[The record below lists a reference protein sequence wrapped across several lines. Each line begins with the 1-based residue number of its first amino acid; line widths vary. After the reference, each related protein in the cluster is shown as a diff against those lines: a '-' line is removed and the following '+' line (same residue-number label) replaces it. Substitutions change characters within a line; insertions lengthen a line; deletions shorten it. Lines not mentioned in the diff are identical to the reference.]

1 VRLSVRAGSARRRV
15 LLLLTAVLVPYL
27 VLAALS
33 LRMIGQERQ
42 LETRRAVEERQR
54 RRTLVGQQLLS
65 LLQNI
70 KLRQLAQ
77 LPPHSHGTTPGPPV
91 DKSIAFV
98 GLVREG
104 RLRLPW
110 DDDPGARLFRRLVNE
125 ARFASQLGQAEAEER
140 AARYEKAAALY
151 NRVIEAARH
160 PAQQAYARLLLAQ
173 GLEKAGRKPES
184 RRQYERVVELPLEHV
199 DEYGVPLAFYAAP
212 HLLGDELRRQGILRA
227 IRMAAERE
235 GWLSPAALY
244 QARDLARTLKVSEL
258 ESRFTEQIRDREQA
272 EALQAD
278 FARLVLVRP
287 AREPFWIAYGQP
299 VWLVSVA
306 AGPGVV
312 DAWVLAVRADEAL
325 RALDSTAR
333 LAGHGEGDSL
343 GESLPGLS
351 VALPATVESPA
362 NYRQTLLISA
372 LTLTLTLTLLA
383 AYLLWRDVRRD
394 VELAEMRS
402 EFVSSVSH
410 ELKTPL
416 TTVRMFT
423 ETMRLDEEMDRQ
435 TQCEYLDTVLSESE
449 RLGRLVDNVLDFAKI
464 EQGARIYHRQPV
476 RLEEVAEEAAR
487 VIRFPLK
494 QSGFTLDLAVERT
507 LPPIEADRDALL
519 QAILNLLTNAM
530 KYSGKSRRIGLELR
544 REGDDAWIAVTD
556 YGVGIA
562 PEEQA
567 RIFDRFYRAPASQSQ
582 YIPGAG
588 LGLTL
593 VAHIAKAHGGEVAVR
608 SSPGAG
614 STFTI
619 RLPFRE
625 QGE

>member
-65 LLQNI
+65 LLQNF

-77 LPPHSHGTTPGPPV
+77 LPPQSRGTTPGPPV
-91 DKSIAFV
+91 DKAIAFV

-104 RLRLPW
+104 RLRCPW
-110 DDDPGARLFRRLVNE
+110 DDDPGVRVFRGLVNE
-125 ARFASQLGQAEAEER
+125 ARFASQLGQAEAEQR
-140 AARYEKAAALY
+140 AARYERAAAMY
-151 NRVIEAARH
+151 NRAIEAARH

-184 RRQYERVVELPLEHV
+184 RRQYERVLELPLEHV

-212 HLLGDELRRQGILRA
+212 HLLGDDPRRQGILRS
-227 IRMAAERE
+227 IRLAAEGE

-278 FARLVLVRP
+278 FARLFSVRP
-287 AREPFWIAYGQP
+287 AREPLWIAYGQP

-306 AGPGVV
+306 AGPGGV

-325 RALDSTAR
+325 RALDPTVR
-333 LAGHGEGDSL
+333 LAGPGQGDSL

-351 VALPATVESPA
+351 VALPATVAPPS

-435 TQCEYLDTVLSESE
+435 TQCEYLDTILSESE

-544 REGDDAWIAVTD
+544 REGDNALIAVTD
-556 YGVGIA
+556 CGVGIA
-562 PEEQA
+562 PEDQA
-567 RIFDRFYRAPASQSQ
+567 RIFDRFYRASASESQ
-582 YIPGAG
+582 QIPGAG

-593 VAHIAKAHGGEVAVR
+593 VAHIAKAHGGDVAVR

-614 STFTI
+614 STFTL
-619 RLPFRE
+619 RLPIRTE
-625 QGE
+625 

>member
-1 VRLSVRAGSARRRV
+1 M
-15 LLLLTAVLVPYL
+15 LLLLTAVFVPYL

-33 LRMIGQERQ
+33 LRMIRQERQ
-42 LETRRAVEERQR
+42 LETRRAVEDRQR
-54 RRTLVGQQLLS
+54 RLTLAGQQLLS
-65 LLQNI
+65 LLQNF

-77 LPPHSHGTTPGPPV
+77 LPPRSDRTTPGPPV
-91 DKSIAFV
+91 DKCIAFV

-110 DDDPGARLFRRLVNE
+110 DDDPGVRLFRGLVTE
-125 ARFASQLGQAEAEER
+125 ARFASQLGQAGAQQR
-140 AARYEKAAALY
+140 AARYDQAAAIY

-184 RRQYERVVELPLEHV
+184 RRQYERVLELPLEHV

-212 HLLGDELRRQGILRA
+212 HFLGDDLRRQGILRT

-235 GWLSPAALY
+235 GRLSPAALY

-278 FARLVLVRP
+278 FARLVPVRP
-287 AREPFWIAYGQP
+287 AREPLWSAYGQP
-299 VWLVSVA
+299 VWLISVA
-306 AGPGVV
+306 
-312 DAWVLAVRADEAL
+312 DAWVLAVRAGEAL
-325 RALDSTAR
+325 RALDSTVR

-351 VALPATVESPA
+351 VALPATVELPA
-362 NYRQTLLISA
+362 NYRRTLLISA

-394 VELAEMRS
+394 MELAEMRS
-402 EFVSSVSH
+402 QFVSSVSH

-435 TQCEYLDTVLSESE
+435 TQCEYLDTILSESE

-476 RLEEVAEEAAR
+476 RLEEVVEESAR
-487 VIRFPLK
+487 VIGYPLK

-519 QAILNLLTNAM
+519 QAILNLMTNAM
-530 KYSGKSRRIGLELR
+530 KYSDKSRRIGLELR
-544 REGDDAWIAVTD
+544 HEGDDALIAVTD
-556 YGVGIA
+556 YGIGIA

-593 VAHIAKAHGGEVAVR
+593 VAHIAKAHGGDVAVR

-619 RLPFRE
+619 RLPIGAE
-625 QGE
+625 

>member
-1 VRLSVRAGSARRRV
+1 MSLGVRTGSPRRRM
-15 LLLLTAVLVPYL
+15 LLLLTAVFVPYL
-27 VLAALS
+27 ILAALS

-42 LETRRAVEERQR
+42 LEARRTVEERQR
-54 RRTLVGQQLLS
+54 RLALVGQQLLS
-65 LLQNI
+65 LLQNF

-77 LPPHSHGTTPGPPV
+77 LPPRSQGTTPGPPV

-98 GLVREG
+98 GLVRES

-110 DDDPGARLFRRLVNE
+110 DDDPGARLFRGLVNE
-125 ARFASQLGQAEAEER
+125 ARFASQLGQAGAEER
-140 AARYEKAAALY
+140 AARLEKAAAMY
-151 NRVIEAARH
+151 NRVIETARR

-184 RRQYERVVELPLEHV
+184 RWQYERVLELPLQHV

-212 HLLGDELRRQGILRA
+212 HLLGDDLRRQGVLRA

-278 FARLVLVRP
+278 FARLVSVWP
-287 AREPFWIAYGQP
+287 AREPLWIAYGQP
-299 VWLVSVA
+299 VWMVSVA
-306 AGPGVV
+306 AGSGGA

-325 RALDSTAR
+325 RALDSTIR
-333 LAGHGEGDSL
+333 LAGQGEGSSL

-351 VALPATVESPA
+351 VVIPATVRPPA
-362 NYRQTLLISA
+362 SYRQTVLISA
-372 LTLTLTLTLLA
+372 LALTLTLTLLA
-383 AYLLWRDVRRD
+383 AYLLWRDVQRD
-394 VELAEMRS
+394 MELAEMRS
-402 EFVSSVSH
+402 QFVSSVSH

-416 TTVRMFT
+416 TTVRMFS

-435 TQCEYLDTVLSESE
+435 TQCEYLDTILSESE

-476 RLEEVAEEAAR
+476 RLEEVVEEAAR

-494 QSGFTLDLAVERT
+494 QSGFTLDMAVEGT

-519 QAILNLLTNAM
+519 QAILNLMTNAM
-530 KYSGKSRRIGLELR
+530 KYSDKSRRIGLELR
-544 REGDDAWIAVTD
+544 REGDDASIAVTD
-556 YGVGIA
+556 CGAGIA

-593 VAHIAKAHGGEVAVR
+593 VAHVAKAHGGDVAVR

-619 RLPFRE
+619 RLPIRAE
-625 QGE
+625 

>member
-1 VRLSVRAGSARRRV
+1 M
-15 LLLLTAVLVPYL
+15 LLLLTAVLVPYI

-33 LRMIGQERQ
+33 LRLIGQERQ
-42 LETRRAVEERQR
+42 LEARRAVEERER
-54 RRTLVGQQLLS
+54 RLTLLGQQLLS
-65 LLQNI
+65 LLENL
-70 KLRQLAQ
+70 KLRQLARLVPRGDGSAPG
-77 LPPHSHGTTPGPPV
+77 LPM
-91 DKSIAFV
+91 DRAIAFV

-110 DDDPGARLFRRLVNE
+110 DDDPGVRLFRRLINE
-125 ARFASQLGQAEAEER
+125 ARFAGQLRQVEAEER
-140 AARYEKAAALY
+140 AARYEKASALY

-184 RRQYERVVELPLEHV
+184 RRQYERVLELPLEHV

-212 HLLGDELRRQGILRA
+212 HLLGDDLRRQGILRT
-227 IRMAAERE
+227 IRMAAEGE

-244 QARDLARTLKVSEL
+244 LARDLARTLKVSEL

-278 FARLVLVRP
+278 FARLVPVRP
-287 AREPFWIAYGQP
+287 AREPLWSAYGQP

-306 AGPGVV
+306 AGPGGV
-312 DAWVLAVRADEAL
+312 DAWVLAVRANEAL
-325 RALDSTAR
+325 RALDSIVR

-343 GESLPGLS
+343 GESFPDLS
-351 VALPATVESPA
+351 VALPATVEHPA
-362 NYRQTLLISA
+362 SYRQTLLISA
-372 LTLTLTLTLLA
+372 LALTLTLTLLA

-476 RLEEVAEEAAR
+476 RLEEVVEESAR
-487 VIRFPLK
+487 VIGYPLK

-544 REGDDAWIAVTD
+544 REGANALIAVTD
-556 YGVGIA
+556 CGVGIA
-562 PEEQA
+562 PEEHA

-593 VAHIAKAHGGEVAVR
+593 VAHIAKAHGGDVAVR

-619 RLPFRE
+619 RLPIRAE
-625 QGE
+625 

>member
-1 VRLSVRAGSARRRV
+1 MRTGSARRRV
-15 LLLLTAVLVPYL
+15 LLLLTAVFVPYL

-42 LETRRAVEERQR
+42 LEARRAVEERQR
-54 RRTLVGQQLLS
+54 RLTLVGQQLLS
-65 LLQNI
+65 LLQNF
-70 KLRQLAQ
+70 KLRQLAR
-77 LPPHSHGTTPGPPV
+77 LPPYSHGTTPGPPV

-104 RLRLPW
+104 LLRLPW
-110 DDDPGARLFRRLVNE
+110 DDDPGARRFRGLVNE
-125 ARFASQLGQAEAEER
+125 ARFASQLGQAGAQER
-140 AARYEKAAALY
+140 AARFDQAAALY

-184 RRQYERVVELPLEHV
+184 RRQYERVLELPPQHV

-212 HLLGDELRRQGILRA
+212 HLLGDDLRRQGILRT

-244 QARDLARTLKVSEL
+244 QARDLVRTLKVSEL

-278 FARLVLVRP
+278 FARLVSVRP
-287 AREPFWIAYGQP
+287 AREPLWIAYGQP

-306 AGPGVV
+306 AGSGAT

-325 RALDSTAR
+325 RALDSTVR
-333 LAGHGEGDSL
+333 LAGHGEGDSP

-351 VALPATVESPA
+351 VVIPATVGLPA

-394 VELAEMRS
+394 MELAEMRS
-402 EFVSSVSH
+402 QFVSSVSH

-416 TTVRMFT
+416 TTVRMFS

-435 TQCEYLDTVLSESE
+435 TQCEYLDTILSESE

-476 RLEEVAEEAAR
+476 RLEEVVEEAAR

-494 QSGFTLDLAVERT
+494 QSGFTLELAVEQT

-519 QAILNLLTNAM
+519 QAILNLMTNAM
-530 KYSGKSRRIGLELR
+530 KYSDKSRRIGIDLR
-544 REGDDAWIAVTD
+544 RNGDDALIAVTD

-567 RIFDRFYRAPASQSQ
+567 RVFDRFYRSPANQSQ

-593 VAHIAKAHGGEVAVR
+593 VAHIAKAHGGDVTVR
-608 SSPGAG
+608 SSSGAG

-619 RLPFRE
+619 RLPIRTE
-625 QGE
+625 